1 MEYKFNKGSEWRKW
15 DLHVHTP
22 ESGLANTFGDWD
34 RYVKVLFST
43 AIEQDVAVLGITDYF
58 TIDGYKKIKNEYQRK
73 NDKLVELFGNDEA
86 LIKRIQSIKLL
97 PNIEFRLN
105 KFVGKNR
112 INYHVIFS
120 DEVLERDIEENFLH
134 DIEFIYESEPFETSE
149 KRKLKK
155 KNLEELGEK
164 LKREQSTFKGTD
176 FEIGCMNAVV
186 SDEKITELLENIKSK
201 FRGQYI
207 ICLPADEDLSAIS
220 WKSQDHLARKLLIQ
234 KSNIF
239 FSTNKNTIDF
249 GLGKKSGSIDE
260 FISEF
265 KSLKPCLSGSDV
277 HSCEEI
283 ESWLG
288 KHVIGYDS
296 KEISKV
302 NFVKKTTW
310 IKADPTFEGLKQILC
325 EPEGRVRIQ
334 GSSPETKKLYN
345 VIEKVRFIDNSGGKK
360 FSDHEIGFNPD
371 LNAIIGGKSSGKS
384 LLMHLMAKSIGNNT
398 DTKEYADVINGV
410 DLEVYYA
417 DDPDKKRTTADRRII
432 EFLPQLYIE
441 KIVQGKSAAKSNSNS
456 TNYFNTF
463 ISDLIQQDEQ
473 IKGLFDAHNI
483 RVKGLTKSLSDSIGE
498 WIKLDKELTQAK
510 KELLPLGDKSAITK
524 EILNIE
530 SKIREL
536 TLKSGLTSNE
546 METYQILTKAN
557 EDVLKEIADLIID
570 EIEVNLLIT
579 NLQQPLIDIIDNS
592 IKFET
597 KSASATLHFEKFK
610 NQLKV
615 VIARESSDFIF
626 DLDIWLG
633 ELISKKSELKLRL
646 ENNHKQLAP
655 ILEKNKIQTEIQSF
669 EANINAEK
677 NKLAVIEEKEK
688 EIQELKAKRDL
699 HTFIDHYSNIIESYN
714 SLKELINEKI
724 GSKWSNEQTKLT
736 LKAASIFDD
745 IVFVESVSSIINV
758 RTYLQ
763 NQFENC
769 GFNASSY
776 DFSEASHIDN
786 TTRILEKCISD
797 VDRFDNF
804 KTGRN
809 TEELLRA
816 LLKDCNYI
824 DFDIKKGED
833 SLRNMSEGKKGIVI
847 LQLYLSL
854 SKADYPIL
862 IDQPEDNLDNRTV
875 YIELNDYIKKC
886 KERRQIIL
894 VSHNANLVVNTDAEN
909 IIVANQMGEDG
920 KDNREFRFEYV
931 NGSLENTFINET
943 ADGILYKKGIR
954 EHVCEILE
962 GGTDAFKKRE
972 EKYHLNM

>member
-22 ESGLANTFGDWD
+22 ESGLANCFSDWD
-34 RYVKVLFST
+34 RYVKVLFSA

-58 TIDGYKKIKNEYQRK
+58 TIDGYKKIKNEYQGK
-73 NDKLVELFGNDEA
+73 NDKLVELFGNDES

-120 DEVLERDIEENFLH
+120 DEVSVRDIEENFLH
-134 DIEFIYESEPFETSE
+134 DIEFVYESEPFETSE

-155 KNLEELGEK
+155 KNLAELGEK
-164 LKREQSTFKGTD
+164 LKREQPTFKGTD

-239 FSTNKNTIDF
+239 FSTNENTIDF

-265 KSLKPCLSGSDV
+265 KSLKPCFSGSDV

-288 KHVIGYDS
+288 KHVIEYDS

-310 IKADPTFEGLKQILC
+310 IKANPTFEGLKQILC
-325 EPEGRVRIQ
+325 EPEGRVSIQ
-334 GSSPETKKLYN
+334 SSNPENKKLYN
-345 VIEKVRFIDNSGGKK
+345 VIEKVRFIDRSGSNK
-360 FSDHEIGFNPD
+360 FPDYEIGFNPD

-398 DTKEYADVINGV
+398 DTKQYTEVISGV

-417 DDPDKKRTTADRRII
+417 DDPDMKRTTADRRII

-441 KIVQGKSAAKSNSNS
+441 KIVQGKSSKSNSNN

-463 ISDLIQQDEQ
+463 ISDLIQQDEE
-473 IKGLFDAHNI
+473 IKGLFDEHSNKI
-483 RVKGLTKSLSDSIGE
+483 EELTKLLSESISD
-498 WIKLDKELTQAK
+498 WIKLDKELAQAK

-524 EILNIE
+524 EISNIE

-536 TLKSGLTSNE
+536 TQKSGLTPEEIKIYQDLTTSNADINKE
-546 METYQILTKAN
+546 
-557 EDVLKEIADLIID
+557 VLDLNTDEAEIFRLISYLHQSVASIID
-570 EIEVNLLIT
+570 I
-579 NLQQPLIDIIDNS
+579 S

-597 KSASATLHFEKFK
+597 KSNYTSVLFEKFK
-610 NQLKV
+610 SSLLSLISQ
-615 VIARESSDFIF
+615 ESSNFASG
-626 DLDIWLG
+626 LYV
-633 ELISKKSELKLRL
+633 KQSELSMRRSSLQQRL
-646 ENNHKQLAP
+646 STNQNLLAP
-655 ILEKNKIQTEIQSF
+655 ILEKNKIQIEIKSF

-677 NKLAVIEEKEK
+677 KKLTIIKEKEK
-688 EIQELKAKRDL
+688 EILKLEAKRDL
-699 HTFIDHYSNIIESYN
+699 NKFIDYYSNIIESYHF
-714 SLKELINEKI
+714 LKEIINEKI
-724 GSKWSNEQTKLT
+724 GSKWRNEQTRLT
-736 LKAASIFDD
+736 LTASAIFDS
-745 IVFVESVSSIINV
+745 IVFAESVSSIINV
-758 RTYLQ
+758 RSYLQ

-776 DFSEASHIDN
+776 NFTEDSHIN
-786 TTRILEKCISD
+786 NITRILKKCISD

-809 TEELLRA
+809 TEELLRV
-816 LLKDCNYI
+816 LLKDCSYI

-931 NGSLENTFINET
+931 NGALENTFINET

-972 EKYHLNM
+972 EKYHLNK

>member
-1 MEYKFNKGSEWRKW
+1 MEYNFNKGSEWRKW

-22 ESGLANTFGDWD
+22 ESGLANSFSDWD
-34 RYVKVLFST
+34 VYVKVLFST

-58 TIDGYKKIKNEYQRK
+58 TIDGYKKILNEYQRK
-73 NDKLVELFGNDEA
+73 NDKLVELFGNDES

-120 DEVLERDIEENFLH
+120 DEVLEKDIEENFLH
-134 DIEFIYESEPFETSE
+134 DIEFVYESDPFDTSE

-155 KNLEELGEK
+155 RNLEELGEK

-186 SDEKITELLENIKSK
+186 SDEKITELLENNKSK

-220 WKSQDHLARKLLIQ
+220 WRSQDHQARKLLVQ

-265 KSLKPCLSGSDV
+265 KSLKPCLSGCDA
-277 HSCEEI
+277 HSCDEI

-288 KHVIGYDS
+288 KHIVEYDPKESS
-296 KEISKV
+296 KI

-325 EPEGRVRIQ
+325 EPEGRVWIQ
-334 GSSPETKKLYN
+334 SPNPENKKLYN
-345 VIEKVRFIDNSGGKK
+345 VIEKVRFIDNSGRKK

-384 LLMHLMAKSIGNNT
+384 LLMHLIAKSVGNNT
-398 DTKEYADVINGV
+398 DTKEYADLISGV
-410 DLEVYYA
+410 DLEVYYS
-417 DDPDKKRTTADRRII
+417 DDPDKKRTIDDRRII

-441 KIVQGKSAAKSNSNS
+441 KIVQGKSAKSNSNN

-473 IKGLFDAHNI
+473 IRGLFDAHDI
-483 RVKGLTKSLSDSIGE
+483 KIKGLRRSLSDSIGE
-498 WIKLDKELTQAK
+498 WIKLDKELTQAI
-510 KELLPLGDKSAITK
+510 KELVPLGDKSAIIK
-524 EILNIE
+524 EISNVE

-536 TLKSGLTSNE
+536 TQKSGLTPE
-546 METYQILTKAN
+546 EIKIYQDLTKVN
-557 EDVLKEIADLIID
+557 TDINKEIVDLNID
-570 EIEVNLLIT
+570 EAEVYRLIT
-579 NLQQPLIDIIDNS
+579 YLQQSVIDIIDFS

-597 KSASATLHFEKFK
+597 KSNSASELFEKFK
-610 NQLKV
+610 SSLKS
-615 VIARESSDFIF
+615 VISQESLNFAN
-626 DLDIWLG
+626 
-633 ELISKKSELKLRL
+633 ELYLQQSELSVKRSSLYNRL
-646 ENNHKQLAP
+646 STNQNLLAP
-655 ILEKNKIQTEIQSF
+655 ILDKNKIQNEIKVF
-669 EANINAEK
+669 EASINTEK
-677 NKLAVIEEKEK
+677 KKLTAIEVKEK
-688 EIQELKAKRDL
+688 DIKELKVKRDL
-699 HTFIDHYSNIIESYN
+699 NTFINYYSDIIGSYN
-714 SLKELINEKI
+714 SLKDHINKEI
-724 GSKWSNEQTKLT
+724 GSKWSDEQTKLT
-736 LKAASIFDD
+736 LTASSIFDS
-745 IVFVESVSSIINV
+745 IMFGESMSSIINV
-758 RTYLQ
+758 RSYLQ

-769 GFNASSY
+769 GFNASY
-776 DFSEASHIDN
+776 YNFTEDSHIN
-786 TTRILEKCISD
+786 NITRILKKCISD

-809 TEELLRA
+809 TEELLRV

-833 SLRNMSEGKKGIVI
+833 SLHNMSEGKKGIVI

-854 SKADYPIL
+854 SNADYPIL

-931 NGSLENTFINET
+931 NGALENTFINEK

-972 EKYHLNM
+972 EKYHLNR